1 MTELIENIIAIAVI
15 LLLRTSRAESKM
27 KINLKRFI
35 KEIIPVL
42 IGVLNALW
50 INNWNEAKKD
60 KEYIKNFYASLK
72 KELKETDI
80 EIIKKTPKQ
89 KVLIDTLD
97 FYSKNET
104 IPLIDIIEKAG
115 GVNGPLIKLNYW
127 KALSSSKIELLE
139 YDKLSILAD
148 IEEGNELLKYKRN
161 KIIDFIYSNLTE
173 TSKKEKMLLKIM
185 MLELINTQRNVQ
197 NDIKKILNE

>member
-1 MTELIENIIAIAVI
+1 
-15 LLLRTSRAESKM
+15 M
-27 KINLKRFI
+27 KINLKGFI
-35 KEIIPVL
+35 KDIIPVL
-42 IGVLNALW
+42 LGVLIALW
-50 INNWNEAKKD
+50 INNWNEVKKD
-60 KEYIKNFYASLK
+60 KKYIKNFYTSLK

-80 EIIKKTPKQ
+80 EIIEKTPKQ
-89 KVLIDTLD
+89 KTLVDTLE

-104 IPLIDIIEKAG
+104 IPLIEVIEKAG

-127 KALSSSKIELLE
+127 KALSNSKIELLE